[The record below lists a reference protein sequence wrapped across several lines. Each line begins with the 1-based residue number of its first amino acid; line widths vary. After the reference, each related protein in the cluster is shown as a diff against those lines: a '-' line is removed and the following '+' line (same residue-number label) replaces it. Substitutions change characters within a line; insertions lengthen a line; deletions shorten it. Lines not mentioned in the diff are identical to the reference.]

1 MIEKKEILYP
11 FFIECCQY
19 ACDNYWETIFQELAY
34 GKTPYGSYISKDF
47 LCCNYKNKEFI
58 YKIEKKEPKIIYDE
72 VYSLLFNKLGLL
84 SYQQKIQKRS
94 DFNDIEDI
102 IRVSRGSWN
111 AIKKKNMKDFLI
123 ETYII
128 DMKNKYDLTAS
139 QCKSLL
145 STIFVALMFKAIT
158 PKDIVYENRVIT
170 NIHGITFSKSKI
182 HINRNIFIPIS
193 NVKTDIIFDNISII
207 ETWDK
212 YIYDL
217 SKRFNVPIG

>member
-111 AIKKKNMKDFLI
+111 AIKKKNMKDLLI
-123 ETYII
+123 EKYII

>member
-111 AIKKKNMKDFLI
+111 AIKK
-123 ETYII
+123 
-128 DMKNKYDLTAS
+128 
-139 QCKSLL
+139 
-145 STIFVALMFKAIT
+145 
-158 PKDIVYENRVIT
+158 
-170 NIHGITFSKSKI
+170 
-182 HINRNIFIPIS
+182 
-193 NVKTDIIFDNISII
+193 
-207 ETWDK
+207 
-212 YIYDL
+212 
-217 SKRFNVPIG
+217 